1 MLRFVT
7 SFAFFMVVLTTTC
20 QAQLICSHRGA
31 SHDAPENTI
40 AAFKLAFEKGT
51 DAIEGDFYLSK
62 DGHIMCFHDGKL
74 KRTAGQPGRICD
86 YTCAELKKFD
96 VGAWKAAKYKG
107 ERIPTIEEVIDVI
120 PPGKKFY
127 IELKTGPEI
136 VAPLAKV
143 FDEKK
148 DRLKPEQIVIICFNQ
163 DTCLECKKQLPNLK
177 CHWLAG
183 AEVAKSRKRGAP
195 KIMRTPESV
204 VKTVK
209 ELGVDGVGLG
219 VNATRFGTLTKGL
232 QDAGIEFHLWTLDD
246 PELAKYFLQY
256 KPFGITTNRPKFMR
270 ENLPKLN

>member
-1 MLRFVT
+1 MLRFAT
-7 SFAFFMVVLTTTC
+7 PFAFLFILTATC
-20 QAQLICSHRGA
+20 QAQIICSHRGA

-62 DGHIMCFHDGKL
+62 DGRIMCFHDGKL

-96 VGAWKAAKYKG
+96 AGSWKAAKYKG
-107 ERIPTIEEVIDVI
+107 EQIPTIEEVIDVI

-127 IELKTGPEI
+127 IELKIGPEI

-143 FDEKK
+143 LEAKK
-148 DRLKPEQIVIICFNQ
+148 DQLQPEQIVIICFNKA
-163 DTCLECKKQLPNLK
+163 TCAECKKQLPNLK
-177 CHWLAG
+177 CHWLVG
-183 AEVAKSRKRGAP
+183 AKVEKNPKPGAP
-195 KIMRTPESV
+195 KIVPTPESI

-209 ELGVDGVGLG
+209 QLGVDGVGLG
-219 VNATRFGTLTKGL
+219 VNTTRFGQITKGL
-232 QDAGIEFHLWTLDD
+232 QEAGVEFHLWTVDK

-270 ENLPKLN
+270 DNLPKLD